1 MYAGNV
7 RWYKLVKTISS
18 QTSTCYN
25 FYVNGA
31 VCLEILPRKIPQLGH
46 VQKCTLEM
54 YAGNVR
60 WYKLVKTISSQTS
73 TSYNFYVNGAVC
85 LEILPRSNG
94 DNDGQ

>member
-1 MYAGNV
+1 
-7 RWYKLVKTISS
+7 
-18 QTSTCYN
+18 
-25 FYVNGA
+25 
-31 VCLEILPRKIPQLGH
+31 
-46 VQKCTLEM
+46 M